1 MRKIDKSTI
10 TQHILD
16 SVVSIIFILPIIM
29 LNINDVNFIRNTMFY
44 IRIYL
49 LP

>member
-1 MRKIDKSTI
+1 MSTI